1 MYSISQYS
9 SYSIMFCPLHSS
21 ISIYNRTTWKAP
33 LQSIQLLRK
42 IHSWSMDPISRC
54 VKAITAISNLF
65 YYVHY
70 TVVIRSVSAIFVSF
84 TEVIICTNCE
94 SSPVYSCE
102 ERMGAQKGSKVAPWC
117 KHCSCCNWSKGTYLG
132 LETAL
137 CESMVPVY
145 YLQAVLIGTHP

>member
-1 MYSISQYS
+1 MKSTSAIHPTIKEDSLVKHGPHISMRES
-9 SYSIMFCPLHSS
+9 HNCNIKL
-21 ISIYNRTTWKAP
+21 I
-33 LQSIQLLRK
+33 LL
-42 IHSWSMDPISRC
+42 
-54 VKAITAISNLF
+54 
-65 YYVHY
+65 HY

-94 SSPVYSCE
+94 SSPICSCE

-145 YLQAVLIGTHP
+145 YLQAVFIGTHPQITTRFESLELTQRRQLSFQACSRCLMFI